1 MQPISPMMSE
11 YILGNII
18 DQFPDLH
25 RHVGFDILPIR
36 PCVVLL
42 AASSNFAYAIY
53 MIEKQS
59 EIVVPTTRAK
69 ITQWRPDKS
78 EAKLDTQ

>member
-25 RHVGFDILPIR
+25 RHVES
-36 PCVVLL
+36 L
-42 AASSNFAYAIY
+42 AAVFCEIR
-53 MIEKQS
+53 MTLPEK
-59 EIVVPTTRAK
+59 ALGG
-69 ITQWRPDKS
+69 RP
-78 EAKLDTQ
+78 E